1 MVRSETCQERA
12 GFKWLHPPVYR
23 LLLRYEYTCIERFSN
38 ERGGRMATNSRY
50 LHPNIHSRC
59 PIIRRIQRRAG
70 LHRYRTGLLPVLL
83 RCASLIL
90 ASFIFGA
97 SDTQVSSRRQPESR
111 GIRVRKKEREKERER
126 GRKRE
131 RDRQTTIVVA
141 NLHVF
146 HIRGRPFSSDLDAER
161 YVVKHMAFNARGIAH
176 RSEERDPLIF
186 GNHAN
191 HAFFSSG
198 RVNRHPPHWHSIRG
212 MGLFLERCT

>member
-1 MVRSETCQERA
+1 MVRSETCRERA

-23 LLLRYEYTCIERFSN
+23 LLQREYTCTGRFWN

-97 SDTQVSSRRQPESR
+97 SDTQVSSRRQQESR
-111 GIRVRKKEREKERER
+111 GIRVRKKERK
-126 GRKRE
+126 K
-131 RDRQTTIVVA
+131 DRQTTIVVA

-146 HIRGRPFSSDLDAER
+146 HIRSRPFSSDLDAER

-186 GNHAN
+186 GNHA
-191 HAFFSSG
+191 FFSSG

>member
-1 MVRSETCQERA
+1 M
-12 GFKWLHPPVYR
+12 
-23 LLLRYEYTCIERFSN
+23 
-38 ERGGRMATNSRY
+38 
-50 LHPNIHSRC
+50 
-59 PIIRRIQRRAG
+59 
-70 LHRYRTGLLPVLL
+70 
-83 RCASLIL
+83 
-90 ASFIFGA
+90 
-97 SDTQVSSRRQPESR
+97 RQPNFSQLYFR
-111 GIRVRKKEREKERER
+111 CIRHTSIFSSVAGIKGDKSEKERER
-126 GRKRE
+126 EREREREKETE

-198 RVNRHPPHWHSIRG
+198 RVNRHPPHWHSIRA

>member
-1 MVRSETCQERA
+1 MVRSETCRERA

-23 LLLRYEYTCIERFSN
+23 LLQREYTCTGRFWN

-97 SDTQVSSRRQPESR
+97 SDTQVSSRRQLESR
-111 GIRVRKKEREKERER
+111 GIRVRKKER
-126 GRKRE
+126 KRE
-131 RDRQTTIVVA
+131 RQTDNDRSCEPTCVPYSRPAFLLRSRRGALRCQTHGV
-141 NLHVF
+141 
-146 HIRGRPFSSDLDAER
+146 
-161 YVVKHMAFNARGIAH
+161 
-176 RSEERDPLIF
+176 
-186 GNHAN
+186 
-191 HAFFSSG
+191 
-198 RVNRHPPHWHSIRG
+198 
-212 MGLFLERCT
+212 

>member
-111 GIRVRKKEREKERER
+111 GIRVRKKEKEKERER
-126 GRKRE
+126 EGERE
-131 RDRQTTIVVA
+131 RERERERQTDNDRSCEPTCIPYSRPA
-141 NLHVF
+141 FLLRSR
-146 HIRGRPFSSDLDAER
+146 RGAL
-161 YVVKHMAFNARGIAH
+161 
-176 RSEERDPLIF
+176 
-186 GNHAN
+186 
-191 HAFFSSG
+191 
-198 RVNRHPPHWHSIRG
+198 
-212 MGLFLERCT
+212 RCQTHGV